1 MHLSEGVLH
10 TPVLLAGV
18 ALAVVGVAVGLR
30 RLDNERLPLTALFA
44 AAFFVAGTIHVPVG
58 IGSVHLILNG
68 MAGLF
73 LGWAVFPA
81 FLIALLL
88 QVLFFSF
95 GGFAVLGVN
104 LCVMALPAVAAHYL
118 LRGYLQ
124 PDMGSMAKLL
134 TGVGVGVIGVGG
146 AGALA
151 SFVLALDGGKHY
163 QDLIALLL
171 LSHLPVFVLDGI
183 ISYGVISLLGKMYP
197 VALQPVAASQKA
209 VGYSKRW
216 AQ

>member
-18 ALAVVGVAVGLR
+18 VLAVVGVAVGLR
-30 RLDNERLPLTALFA
+30 RLESERLPLTALFA

-104 LCVMALPAVAAHYL
+104 LCIMALPAVAAHYV
-118 LRGYLQ
+118 LRSYLR
-124 PDMGSMAKLL
+124 PDMGAMAKLL
-134 TGVGVGVIGVGG
+134 TGLGAGIIGVGG

-151 SFVLALDGGKHY
+151 SLVLALDGGKHY

-183 ISYGVISLLGKMYP
+183 ISYGVISLLSKMYP
-197 VALQPVAASQKA
+197 SALQSIGASLN
-209 VGYSKRW
+209 VDDTKRCV
-216 AQ
+216 Q

>member
-30 RLDNERLPLTALFA
+30 HLESERLPLTALFA
-44 AAFFVAGTIHVPVG
+44 AVFFVAGTIHVPVG

-104 LCVMALPAVAAHYL
+104 LCVMALPAVAAHYV
-118 LRGYLQ
+118 LRGYLK
-124 PDMGSMAKLL
+124 PDMRPMAKLFAGL
-134 TGVGVGVIGVGG
+134 GAGIIGVGG

-151 SFVLALDGGKHY
+151 SLVLALDGGKHY

-183 ISYGVISLLGKMYP
+183 ISYGVISLLSKMYP
-197 VALQPVAASQKA
+197 SALQSIGTSLNVDDT
-209 VGYSKRW
+209 KRCV
-216 AQ
+216 Q

>member
-10 TPVLLAGV
+10 TPILLAGAV
-18 ALAVVGVAVGLR
+18 LAVAGIAVGLR
-30 RLDNERLPLTALFA
+30 RLESERLPLTALFA

-88 QVLFFSF
+88 QVIFFSF

-104 LCVMALPAVAAHYL
+104 LCVMATPVVIAHYL
-118 LRGYLQ
+118 FRSRLQ
-124 PDMGSMAKLL
+124 PQMALKDRLL
-134 TGVGVGVIGVGG
+134 VGIGAGVIGVGG

-151 SFVLALDGGKHY
+151 SFVLMLDGGKSY
-163 QDLIALLL
+163 LNLVWLLL
-171 LSHLPVFVLDGI
+171 VSHIPVFILDSI
-183 ISYGVISLLGKMYP
+183 ISVGVITLLGKMYP
-197 VALQPVAASQKA
+197 EVMNRTENFS
-209 VGYSKRW
+209 
-216 AQ
+216 

>member
-10 TPVLLAGV
+10 TPVLLSGA
-18 ALAVVGVAVGLR
+18 ALAIAGIAVGLR
-30 RLDNERLPLTALFA
+30 RLESENLPLTALFA
-44 AAFFVAGTIHVPVG
+44 AAFFVAGTIHVPLG

-88 QVLFFSF
+88 QVIFFSF

-104 LCVMALPAVAAHYL
+104 LCVMATPAVIVHYL
-118 LRGYLQ
+118 FRSRLQ
-124 PDMGSMAKLL
+124 PQMTLKDRLL
-134 TGVGVGVIGVGG
+134 VGIGAGVIGVGG

-151 SFVLALDGGKHY
+151 SFVLMLDGDKSY
-163 QDLIALLL
+163 LDLVWLLL
-171 LSHLPVFVLDGI
+171 VSHVPVFILDSI
-183 ISYGVISLLGKMYP
+183 ISVGVITALCKMYP
-197 VALQPVAASQKA
+197 A
-209 VGYSKRW
+209 VLNRTENFS
-216 AQ
+216 

>member
-10 TPVLLAGV
+10 APVLLTGAVLAVAGV
-18 ALAVVGVAVGLR
+18 ALGLR
-30 RLDNERLPLTALFA
+30 RLEAERLPLTALFA

-104 LCVMALPAVAAHYL
+104 LCIMALPAVLAHYA
-118 LRGYLQ
+118 LRARLQ
-124 PDMGSMAKLL
+124 PQMSLKDRLL
-134 TGVGVGVIGVGG
+134 VGIGCGVIGVGG

-151 SFVLALDGGKHY
+151 ALVLALDGGKSY
-163 QDLIALLL
+163 SDLIWLLL
-171 LSHLPVFVLDGI
+171 LSHVPVFVLDSL
-183 ISYGVISLLGKMYP
+183 ISFGVISLLGKMYP
-197 VALQPVAASQKA
+197 AALNRAVLAS
-209 VGYSKRW
+209 S
-216 AQ
+216 

>member
-10 TPVLLAGV
+10 TPILLAGAV
-18 ALAVVGVAVGLR
+18 LAVAGVAVGLR
-30 RLDNERLPLTALFA
+30 RLESERLPLTALFA

-88 QVLFFSF
+88 QVIFFSF
-95 GGFAVLGVN
+95 GGFAVLSVN
-104 LCVMALPAVAAHYL
+104 LCVMATPAVIAHYL
-118 LRGYLQ
+118 FRSRLQ
-124 PDMGSMAKLL
+124 PHMALKDRLL
-134 TGVGVGVIGVGG
+134 VGIGAGVIGVGG

-151 SFVLALDGGKHY
+151 SFVLMLDGGKSY
-163 QDLIALLL
+163 LNLVWLLL
-171 LSHLPVFVLDGI
+171 VSHIPVFILDSI
-183 ISYGVISLLGKMYP
+183 ISVGVITLLGKMYP
-197 VALQPVAASQKA
+197 EVMNRTENVS
-209 VGYSKRW
+209 
-216 AQ
+216 

>member
-10 TPVLLAGV
+10 TPVLLSGA
-18 ALAVVGVAVGLR
+18 ALAIAGIAVGLR
-30 RLDNERLPLTALFA
+30 RLESENLPLTALFA

-73 LGWAVFPA
+73 LGWAVFPS

-88 QVLFFSF
+88 QVIFFSF

-104 LCVMALPAVAAHYL
+104 LCVMATPAVIVHYL
-118 LRGYLQ
+118 FRSRLQ
-124 PDMGSMAKLL
+124 PQMTLKDRLL
-134 TGVGVGVIGVGG
+134 VGIGAGVIGVGG

-151 SFVLALDGGKHY
+151 SFVLMLDGDKSY
-163 QDLIALLL
+163 LDLVWLLL
-171 LSHLPVFVLDGI
+171 VSHVPIFILDSI
-183 ISYGVISLLGKMYP
+183 ISVGVITSLCKMYP
-197 VALQPVAASQKA
+197 TVLNRTENFS
-209 VGYSKRW
+209 
-216 AQ
+216 

>member
-18 ALAVVGVAVGLR
+18 TLAVVGVAVGLR
-30 RLDNERLPLTALFA
+30 RLESERLPLTALFA
-44 AAFFVAGTIHVPVG
+44 AVFFVAGTIHVPVG

-118 LRGYLQ
+118 LRSYLR
-124 PDMGSMAKLL
+124 PDMGPIAKLF
-134 TGVGVGVIGVGG
+134 TGLGSGIIGVGG

-151 SFVLALDGGKHY
+151 SLVLALDGGKHY

-171 LSHLPVFVLDGI
+171 FSHLPVFVLDGI
-183 ISYGVISLLGKMYP
+183 ISYGVISLLSKMYP
-197 VALQPVAASQKA
+197 SALQSIGASLN
-209 VGYSKRW
+209 VDDNKRCI
-216 AQ
+216 Q

>member
-10 TPVLLAGV
+10 TPILLAGAV
-18 ALAVVGVAVGLR
+18 LAVAGIAVGLR
-30 RLDNERLPLTALFA
+30 RLESERLPLTALFA

-88 QVLFFSF
+88 QVIFFSF
-95 GGFAVLGVN
+95 GGFAVLSVN
-104 LCVMALPAVAAHYL
+104 LCVMATPAVIAHYL
-118 LRGYLQ
+118 FRSRLQ
-124 PDMGSMAKLL
+124 PHMALKDRLL
-134 TGVGVGVIGVGG
+134 VGIGAGVIGVGG

-151 SFVLALDGGKHY
+151 SFVLMLDGGKSY
-163 QDLIALLL
+163 LNLVWLLL
-171 LSHLPVFVLDGI
+171 VSHIPVFILDSI
-183 ISYGVISLLGKMYP
+183 ISVGVITLLGKMYP
-197 VALQPVAASQKA
+197 EVMNRTEHVS
-209 VGYSKRW
+209 
-216 AQ
+216 